1 MNPIILIV
9 LLSAIG
15 VLGDV
20 FLKIAGQGQKSIDI
34 KWFALGLI
42 TYASTAFGWFY
53 VIKHVKL
60 SSVGILY
67 ALSTAFILVGV
78 GVIYFKDSL
87 NTYEIIG
94 IVLAIIALFLLN
106 RFI

>member
-9 LLSAIG
+9 VLSTIG

-20 FLKIAGQGQKSIDI
+20 FLKIAGAGQKNIDI
-34 KWFALGLI
+34 KWFILGVI

-67 ALSTAFILVGV
+67 SLSTAFILVGV
-78 GVIYFKDSL
+78 GVVYFRESL
-87 NTYEIIG
+87 NVYEIIG
-94 IVLAIIALFLLN
+94 VILAITSLFLLS
-106 RFI
+106 RFA

>member
-9 LLSAIG
+9 ILSAVG

-20 FLKIAGQGQKSIDI
+20 FLKVAGKDPKTMDV
-34 KWFALGLI
+34 KWFVLGLL
-42 TYASTAFGWFY
+42 TYAATAFGWFY

-78 GVIYFKDSL
+78 GVIYFRESL
-87 NTYEIIG
+87 NIYEIIG
-94 IVLAIIALFLLN
+94 VILAIISLFLLN
-106 RFI
+106 RFV

>member
-9 LLSAIG
+9 ILSAIG

-20 FLKIAGQGQKSIDI
+20 FLKIAGKDHKGVDT
-34 KWFALGLI
+34 KWFILGLV
-42 TYASTAFGWFY
+42 TYAATAFGWFY
-53 VIKHVKL
+53 VIKHIKL

-78 GVIYFKDSL
+78 GVIYFHDSL
-87 NTYEIIG
+87 NTYEIVG
-94 IVLAIIALFLLN
+94 IVLAIVSLFLLN
-106 RFI
+106 RFL